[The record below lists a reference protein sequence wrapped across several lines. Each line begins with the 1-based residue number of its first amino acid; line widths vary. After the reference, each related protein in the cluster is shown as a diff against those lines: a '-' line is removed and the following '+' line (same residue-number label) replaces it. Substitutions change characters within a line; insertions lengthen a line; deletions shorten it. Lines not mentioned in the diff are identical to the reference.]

1 MNELLPAALKPYA
14 PLIVG
19 AAKALLIFAVGWVV
33 SKWAAAL
40 VARSLKRSKVDQAV
54 ARFLGSL
61 AQYVVLAAAIV
72 AALGTVGVQTTSL
85 VAILGAMGLAI
96 GFALQ
101 GTLGHFASG
110 VMLLLFRPFTI
121 DDVVTIGGHTGKV
134 TEIGLFATTLVAF
147 DNLRITI
154 PNGTI
159 TSGTITNMTVM
170 GTRRIEIEIGI
181 GYDED
186 PEAATE
192 VILAAA
198 REVEGALDDPEPAV
212 IVAGFGASSV
222 NLKAWVWA
230 KTADFGPVANRS
242 KIAIFKALGRAGIEI
257 PFDQLV
263 VHKAAS

>member
-1 MNELLPAALKPYA
+1 MNELLPSALRPYS

-19 AAKALLIFAVGWVV
+19 VAEALLIFVAGWVL

-40 VARSLKRSKVDQAV
+40 VSRSLARSNVDAAV
-54 ARFLGSL
+54 ARFVASL
-61 AQYVVLAAAIV
+61 AQYAVLAAAVV

-85 VAILGAMGLAI
+85 VAILGAMGLAV
-96 GFALQ
+96 GLALQ

-134 TEIGLFATTLVAF
+134 AEIGLFATTLVAF

-154 PNGTI
+154 PNGTV

-170 GTRRIEIEIGI
+170 GTRRAKIEIGI

-186 PEAATE
+186 PEAAAE
-192 VILAAA
+192 VILATLPG
-198 REVEGALDDPEPAV
+198 VEGALSEPAPAV

-222 NLKAWVWA
+222 NLEAFVWA
-230 KTADFGPVANRS
+230 KTDDFGPVANRS
-242 KIAIFKALGRAGIEI
+242 KIAIFKALGREGIEI